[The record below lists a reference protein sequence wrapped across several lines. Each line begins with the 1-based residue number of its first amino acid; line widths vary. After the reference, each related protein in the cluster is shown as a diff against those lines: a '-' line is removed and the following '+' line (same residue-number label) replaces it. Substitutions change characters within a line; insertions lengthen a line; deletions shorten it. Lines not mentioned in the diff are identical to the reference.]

1 MARYSIEHREWVVRQ
16 MMPPL
21 NRTVPELVEATG
33 ITDATLYAWRKQARA
48 AGAVVPGDGQQ
59 ADQWSSQDKFRVVLE
74 SASLNAAELA
84 EYCRRKGLYVEQINA
99 WREACEQANS
109 LAQPSKTRREREE
122 EKAAKKRIK
131 QLERELRR
139 KDAALAETAALL
151 VLRKKAEALWG
162 RTRGRMISAPDRRET
177 LQLIED
183 AVAAGA
189 RRAQACAELGLSLR
203 SLQRWQH
210 CPEDRRP
217 SAQRA
222 EPANKLTP
230 QERRRVLEVANQ
242 PEFASLPPQ
251 QIVARLADQGTWLA
265 SESTFYRL
273 LKDAEQQHPRGR
285 SRPPVKR
292 ALTTHVADG
301 PNQLWCWDITWL
313 PTTVKGRYF
322 YWYMIKDVYSR
333 KLVANEVHESESA
346 EQAAQ
351 LLRQACLREQRAGQP
366 LVLHSD
372 NGSAMKGSTMLAAM
386 QNLGVMPS
394 FSRPRVSNDNAY
406 AEALFRTAKYCPLW
420 PERPFDTLEQA
431 RNWVNSFVAW
441 YNHEHRHSALKFV
454 TPAQRHTGQA
464 EELLRKRIELYEAAR
479 ARHPERWSGNIR
491 NWVLAPIVCLNPER
505 EAVLQQTSKAA

>member
-1 MARYSIEHREWVVRQ
+1 
-16 MMPPL
+16 
-21 NRTVPELVEATG
+21 
-33 ITDATLYAWRKQARA
+33 
-48 AGAVVPGDGQQ
+48 
-59 ADQWSSQDKFRVVLE
+59 
-74 SASLNAAELA
+74 
-84 EYCRRKGLYVEQINA
+84 
-99 WREACEQANS
+99 
-109 LAQPSKTRREREE
+109 
-122 EKAAKKRIK
+122 
-131 QLERELRR
+131 
-139 KDAALAETAALL
+139 
-151 VLRKKAEALWG
+151 
-162 RTRGRMISAPDRRET
+162 MISAPDRRET

-313 PTTVKGRYF
+313 PTTVKGCGFHAIRPHSPRSSGRAF
-322 YWYMIKDVYSR
+322 HAHLAICSTTIRTGSRSAATQGWHCYS
-333 KLVANEVHESESA
+333 EVPGVVNLFA
-346 EQAAQ
+346 R
-351 LLRQACLREQRAGQP
+351 LRIDSPLR
-366 LVLHSD
+366 L
-372 NGSAMKGSTMLAAM
+372 
-386 QNLGVMPS
+386 
-394 FSRPRVSNDNAY
+394 
-406 AEALFRTAKYCPLW
+406 
-420 PERPFDTLEQA
+420 
-431 RNWVNSFVAW
+431 
-441 YNHEHRHSALKFV
+441 
-454 TPAQRHTGQA
+454 
-464 EELLRKRIELYEAAR
+464 
-479 ARHPERWSGNIR
+479 IR
-491 NWVLAPIVCLNPER
+491 
-505 EAVLQQTSKAA
+505 

>member
-1 MARYSIEHREWVVRQ
+1 
-16 MMPPL
+16 
-21 NRTVPELVEATG
+21 
-33 ITDATLYAWRKQARA
+33 
-48 AGAVVPGDGQQ
+48 
-59 ADQWSSQDKFRVVLE
+59 
-74 SASLNAAELA
+74 
-84 EYCRRKGLYVEQINA
+84 
-99 WREACEQANS
+99 
-109 LAQPSKTRREREE
+109 
-122 EKAAKKRIK
+122 
-131 QLERELRR
+131 
-139 KDAALAETAALL
+139 
-151 VLRKKAEALWG
+151 
-162 RTRGRMISAPDRRET
+162 MISAPDRRET

-265 SESTFYRL
+265 SESTFYRV
-273 LKDAEQQHPRGR
+273 LKEAEQQHPRGR

-406 AEALFRTAKYCPLW
+406 AEALFRTAKYCGFHAI
-420 PERPFDTLEQA
+420 RTLSP
-431 RNWVNSFVAW
+431 R
-441 YNHEHRHSALKFV
+441 
-454 TPAQRHTGQA
+454 
-464 EELLRKRIELYEAAR
+464 
-479 ARHPERWSGNIR
+479 
-491 NWVLAPIVCLNPER
+491 
-505 EAVLQQTSKAA
+505 

>member
-1 MARYSIEHREWVVRQ
+1 
-16 MMPPL
+16 
-21 NRTVPELVEATG
+21 
-33 ITDATLYAWRKQARA
+33 
-48 AGAVVPGDGQQ
+48 
-59 ADQWSSQDKFRVVLE
+59 
-74 SASLNAAELA
+74 
-84 EYCRRKGLYVEQINA
+84 
-99 WREACEQANS
+99 
-109 LAQPSKTRREREE
+109 
-122 EKAAKKRIK
+122 
-131 QLERELRR
+131 
-139 KDAALAETAALL
+139 
-151 VLRKKAEALWG
+151 
-162 RTRGRMISAPDRRET
+162 MISAPDRRET

-313 PTTVKGRYF
+313 PTTV
-322 YWYMIKDVYSR
+322 
-333 KLVANEVHESESA
+333 
-346 EQAAQ
+346 
-351 LLRQACLREQRAGQP
+351 
-366 LVLHSD
+366 
-372 NGSAMKGSTMLAAM
+372 
-386 QNLGVMPS
+386 
-394 FSRPRVSNDNAY
+394 
-406 AEALFRTAKYCPLW
+406 
-420 PERPFDTLEQA
+420 
-431 RNWVNSFVAW
+431 SFVAW

>member
-1 MARYSIEHREWVVRQ
+1 
-16 MMPPL
+16 
-21 NRTVPELVEATG
+21 
-33 ITDATLYAWRKQARA
+33 
-48 AGAVVPGDGQQ
+48 
-59 ADQWSSQDKFRVVLE
+59 
-74 SASLNAAELA
+74 
-84 EYCRRKGLYVEQINA
+84 
-99 WREACEQANS
+99 
-109 LAQPSKTRREREE
+109 
-122 EKAAKKRIK
+122 
-131 QLERELRR
+131 
-139 KDAALAETAALL
+139 
-151 VLRKKAEALWG
+151 
-162 RTRGRMISAPDRRET
+162 MISAPDRRET

-479 ARHPERWSGNIR
+479 FLVERGALIVGVSDTRGTLANAKGIDIAALDRIKAGGGAVTDGAGDKRSADAIIDVDCDIWIPAARPDVLREDNCGRLRTHLVLQGANIPFTLGAEKLLAGRGVTVIPDFVANAGGVICAAMEYAGATRKAAFDAISERIR
-491 NWVLAPIVCLNPER
+491 ANTK
-505 EAVLQQTSKAA
+505 AVLYKVSQTKALPRDAAFDIATEGVKAAMATRRWGIL

>member
-1 MARYSIEHREWVVRQ
+1 
-16 MMPPL
+16 
-21 NRTVPELVEATG
+21 
-33 ITDATLYAWRKQARA
+33 
-48 AGAVVPGDGQQ
+48 
-59 ADQWSSQDKFRVVLE
+59 
-74 SASLNAAELA
+74 
-84 EYCRRKGLYVEQINA
+84 
-99 WREACEQANS
+99 
-109 LAQPSKTRREREE
+109 
-122 EKAAKKRIK
+122 
-131 QLERELRR
+131 
-139 KDAALAETAALL
+139 
-151 VLRKKAEALWG
+151 
-162 RTRGRMISAPDRRET
+162 MISAPDRRET

-351 LLRQACLREQRAGQP
+351 LLRQACLREHRAGQP